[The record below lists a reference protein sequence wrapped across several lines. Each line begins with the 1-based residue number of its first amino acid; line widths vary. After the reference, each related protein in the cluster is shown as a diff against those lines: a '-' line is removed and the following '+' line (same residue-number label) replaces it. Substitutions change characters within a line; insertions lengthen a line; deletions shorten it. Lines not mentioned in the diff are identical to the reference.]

1 MGPRIQTSHVTMKH
15 DDYMIGCIS
24 ALSIEMAVAVAVAV
38 GMPDERHDS
47 LA

>member
-1 MGPRIQTSHVTMKH
+1 MKH

-38 GMPDERHDS
+38 GMPDERHDG